1 MSCTNN
7 ISVGWRQA
15 RIFTSDFSDHWY
27 FGLLAAFAVPFAA
40 KYPETPFW
48 FTRYNLPKGAGD
60 DNDTKIDD
68 LPANFLQAP
77 TNTHFS
83 IRFRFCPLTDEEA
96 FLESLFTAS
105 FWRSDFRAYDVL
117 GEFGGSRF
125 CTTTDITSRLRRTKR
140 TVNLLHAHSLFV
152 LDAFNGTNAFEENSD
167 GQNAF
172 NKSTFLSTLHLFNN
186 VCGTSDGKGFHLYAL
201 NKEITAQGGLGW
213 CRL

>member
-1 MSCTNN
+1 MNN
-7 ISVGWRQA
+7 ISVGWRQS
-15 RIFTSDFSDHWY
+15 RIFTSDFSEQWY
-27 FGLLAAFAVPFAA
+27 FGLLATFAVPFAA

-60 DNDTKIDD
+60 DNDTKIED
-68 LPANFLQAP
+68 LPANFLQDKS
-77 TNTHFS
+77 NCHFS
-83 IRFRFCPLTDEEA
+83 LRFRFQPSSDEEA

-125 CTTTDITSRLRRTKR
+125 CPAIDINARVKRTKL
-140 TVNLLHAHSLFV
+140 TAQLLYAHCLLV
-152 LDAFNGTNAFEENSD
+152 LDAFNGKNAFEENLD

-186 VCGTSDGKGFHLYAL
+186 VCGTSNGKGFDLYAFDRSL
-201 NKEITAQGGLGW
+201 DDQPPFRG